1 MGVSRISGWSKKII
15 IIIGGLSEA
24 KKNFGIKISCKNRI
38 FSICRGAY
46 APNPRLTSNPYIY

>member
-1 MGVSRISGWSKKII
+1 MELIDIWRT
-15 IIIGGLSEA
+15 
-24 KKNFGIKISCKNRI
+24 KNNNNRRAEQDEKFFWYQNFMQNRI